1 VVSDAFVPDDLALIR
16 LLRLA
21 SPALPAGAFS
31 YSQGL
36 ETAIAQG
43 WVQDEAAIAAW
54 IQDVLEFNL
63 ARFEA
68 PLLARLARAWS
79 AGNLA
84 EVGRW
89 NEVLLAGRETAEFR
103 AETTQMGY
111 SLRALFNA
119 TAEFSP
125 SDFERLAQITSP
137 AFATVFAFA
146 VSVWRIPVRAA
157 LAGYLFAWAENQVGV
172 AVKSM
177 RLGHVGAQRILSAV
191 SSALPTLLEAALAC
205 EDDALS
211 NFSPGL
217 TIASCVHETQD
228 GRMFRS

>member
-1 VVSDAFVPDDLALIR
+1 MSEPFLCDDLALIR

-21 SPALPAGAFS
+21 SPALPVGAFG

-43 WVQDEAAIAAW
+43 WVRDETDIAAW

-68 PLLARLARAWS
+68 PLLVRLIGAWS
-79 AGNLA
+79 AGDLA

-89 NEVLLAGRETAEFR
+89 NEILLAGRETAEFR
-103 AETTQMGY
+103 AETSQMGY

-119 TAEFSP
+119 TTEFSP
-125 SDFERLAQITSP
+125 AELERLAQIISP
-137 AFATVFAFA
+137 GFPSVFAFA
-146 VSVWRIPVRAA
+146 VCMWRIPLRSA
-157 LAGYLFAWAENQVGV
+157 LAGYLFAWAENQVGA

-177 RLGHVGAQRILSAV
+177 RLGHVGAQRVLSAV
-191 SSALPTLLEAALAC
+191 SAALPALLESALAC
-205 EDDALS
+205 EDEALS
-211 NFSPGL
+211 NFAPGL
-217 TIASCVHETQD
+217 TIASCLHEIQD

>member
-1 VVSDAFVPDDLALIR
+1 MGESSVPDDLALSR

-43 WVQDEAAIAAW
+43 WLRDEAAITDW
-54 IQDVLEFNL
+54 VQDVLEFTL
-63 ARFEA
+63 ARFDA
-68 PLLARLARAWS
+68 PLLARLIDSW
-79 AGNLA
+79 AGADLT

-103 AETTQMGY
+103 AETSQMGY

-119 TAEFSP
+119 TGEFP
-125 SDFERLAQITSP
+125 HADLERLAQISSP
-137 AFATVFAFA
+137 GFPTVFAFA
-146 VSVWRIPVRAA
+146 VCAWRIPVRSA
-157 LAGYLFAWAENQVGV
+157 LVGYFFAWAENQVGA

-191 SSALPTLLEAALAC
+191 SLALPALLESALAC

-217 TIASCVHETQD
+217 TIASCLHEVQD

>member
-1 VVSDAFVPDDLALIR
+1 MSESPVAPDLALSR

-21 SPALPAGAFS
+21 SPALPVGAFS

-36 ETAIAQG
+36 EAAIAQG
-43 WVQDEAAIAAW
+43 WLRDEAAITNW

-68 PLLARLARAWS
+68 PLLARLIAAWTRAD
-79 AGNLA
+79 LI
-84 EVGRW
+84 EVARW

-103 AETTQMGY
+103 AETSQMGY

-119 TAEFSP
+119 TGEFS
-125 SDFERLAQITSP
+125 SVDLKRLAQISSP
-137 AFATVFAFA
+137 AFPTVFAFA
-146 VSVWRIPVRAA
+146 VCAWRIPTRSA
-157 LAGYLFAWAENQVGV
+157 LVGYLFAWAENQVGA

-191 SSALPTLLEAALAC
+191 SLSLPALLECAVAC

-217 TIASCVHETQD
+217 TISSCLHEVQD

>member
-1 VVSDAFVPDDLALIR
+1 MGESSVPDDLALSR

-43 WVQDEAAIAAW
+43 WLRDEAAITDW

-63 ARFEA
+63 ARFDA
-68 PLLARLARAWS
+68 PLLARLIHSW
-79 AGNLA
+79 AGADLT

-103 AETTQMGY
+103 AETSQMGY

-119 TAEFSP
+119 TGEFP
-125 SDFERLAQITSP
+125 LADLERLAQISSP
-137 AFATVFAFA
+137 GFPTVFAFA
-146 VSVWRIPVRAA
+146 VCTWRIPVRSA
-157 LAGYLFAWAENQVGV
+157 LVGYLFAWAENQVGA

-191 SSALPTLLEAALAC
+191 SLALPALLESALAC

-217 TIASCVHETQD
+217 TIASCLHEVQD

>member
-1 VVSDAFVPDDLALIR
+1 MGEASVSDDLALIR
-16 LLRLA
+16 LFRLA
-21 SPALPAGAFS
+21 SPALPVGAFS

-43 WVQDEAAIAAW
+43 WLRDEAAIAGW

-68 PLLARLARAWS
+68 PLLARLIDAWTGGDLS
-79 AGNLA
+79 
-84 EVGRW
+84 EVEQW

-103 AETTQMGY
+103 AETSQMGY
-111 SLRALFNA
+111 SLRSLFNA
-119 TAEFSP
+119 TGEFP
-125 SDFERLAQITSP
+125 LADLERLAQISFP
-137 AFATVFAFA
+137 GFPTVFAFA
-146 VSVWRIPVRAA
+146 VSVWRIPPRPV
-157 LAGYLFAWAENQVGV
+157 LAGYLFAWAENQVGA

-177 RLGHVGAQRILSAV
+177 RLGHIGAQRILSAV
-191 SSALPTLLEAALAC
+191 SLALPALLESALAC
-205 EDDALS
+205 KDDALS

-217 TIASCVHETQD
+217 TIASCLHEVQD

>member
-1 VVSDAFVPDDLALIR
+1 MGESSVAADLALSR

-43 WVQDEAAIAAW
+43 WLRDEAAITNW

-68 PLLARLARAWS
+68 PLLARLIAAWAS
-79 AGNLA
+79 GDLIDV
-84 EVGRW
+84 ERW

-103 AETTQMGY
+103 AETSQMGY

-119 TAEFSP
+119 TGEFSQA
-125 SDFERLAQITSP
+125 DLERLAQISSP
-137 AFATVFAFA
+137 GFPTVFAF
-146 VSVWRIPVRAA
+146 VVCVWRIPTRSA
-157 LAGYLFAWAENQVGV
+157 LVGYLFAWAENQVGV

-177 RLGHVGAQRILSAV
+177 RLGHIGAQRILSAV
-191 SSALPTLLEAALAC
+191 SLALPALLESAVVC

-217 TIASCVHETQD
+217 TIASCLHEVQD